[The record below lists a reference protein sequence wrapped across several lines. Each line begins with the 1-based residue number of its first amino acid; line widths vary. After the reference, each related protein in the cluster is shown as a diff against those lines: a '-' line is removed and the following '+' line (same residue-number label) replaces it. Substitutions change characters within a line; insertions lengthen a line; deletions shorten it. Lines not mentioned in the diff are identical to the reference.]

1 MIKWAR
7 SMYLEGEAD
16 DDGVSRR
23 TKRRKNI
30 LGRGDVEPG
39 CQATLTAASISL
51 LAEVML
57 K

>member
-1 MIKWAR
+1 MC
-7 SMYLEGEAD
+7 LEGEAD

-51 LAEVML
+51 LAEVVL